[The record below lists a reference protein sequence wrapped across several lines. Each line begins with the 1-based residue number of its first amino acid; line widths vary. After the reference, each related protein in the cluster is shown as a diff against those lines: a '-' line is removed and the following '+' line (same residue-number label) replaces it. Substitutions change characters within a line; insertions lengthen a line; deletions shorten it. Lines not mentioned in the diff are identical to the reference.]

1 MQLADEFFLIS
12 WDTAI
17 SGSPILNTQATSLGL
32 AGALLGEL
40 TLHRRVA
47 IRGPQIWVADR
58 TPLKDPLLANVL
70 ELMNSTP
77 EHSDVRTW
85 LAYLAHN
92 SVDAVVDRLVRAG
105 LVRREESRS
114 ILLRKS
120 ARYMATDYAK
130 GAWPIQRIEI
140 LLSEGR
146 PMTPADMVLV
156 SLIEA
161 TGLLDTVISH
171 MHDRRSARRYL
182 ATLMAT
188 LPAPLRD
195 LAGHVQAAVGDAVL
209 SYRS

>member
-1 MQLADEFFLIS
+1 VQLADEFFLIS

-58 TPLKDPLLANVL
+58 TPLQDPLLGNLL

-114 ILLRKS
+114 MLLRKS